1 MEWVLVNGSK
11 NGEQKEK
18 KAFHCHPVKK
28 KTKKT
33 NSQALQPMEK
43 MDDVEKSNCQVLQP
57 MKQMDDMESVQMD
70 NMESVQM
77 DDMPIARL
85 LDNL

>member
-1 MEWVLVNGSK
+1 
-11 NGEQKEK
+11 
-18 KAFHCHPVKK
+18 
-28 KTKKT
+28 
-33 NSQALQPMEK
+33 MEK
-43 MDDVEKSNCQVLQP
+43 MDNVKKSNRQVLQP